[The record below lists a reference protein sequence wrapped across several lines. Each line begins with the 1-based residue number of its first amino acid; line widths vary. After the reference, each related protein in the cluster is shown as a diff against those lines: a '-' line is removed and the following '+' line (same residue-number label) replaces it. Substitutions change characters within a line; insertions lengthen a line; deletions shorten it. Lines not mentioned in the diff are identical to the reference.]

1 MKINTDNNKKTNLIN
16 EMNDRVKI
24 IDDITG
30 EEFYPENSGEVF
42 RLFEKLSNK
51 TRHPMT
57 LFMPAEVVNSGR

>member
-1 MKINTDNNKKTNLIN
+1 MKINTENNKKINLIN
-16 EMNDRVKI
+16 KMDDRVKI

-42 RLFEKLSNK
+42 RLFERLSNK